1 MLFVDRISSK
11 LAKLLQNCQ
20 FGSLKSISPINAF
33 ILLQVLDSPSFES
46 DILRQ
51 LSDSIDLTLVL
62 LPVFEH
68 RVIFDGSE
76 RVRFNEEVILD
87 FLGVRLPVFFVKT
100 SLVFCGGLAD
110 AIDLLLVLP
119 PVLEPSDLDF
129 ERVRF
134 EEVILVFDFPVVRL
148 LVFSLVKLSVV
159 LSGGHSVLSNV

>member
-1 MLFVDRISSK
+1 M
-11 LAKLLQNCQ
+11 
-20 FGSLKSISPINAF
+20 
-33 ILLQVLDSPSFES
+33 LQVLDSPSFES

-62 LPVFEH
+62 LPVFEP
-68 RVIFDGSE
+68 RVIFDALE

-119 PVLEPSDLDF
+119 PVLEPCAVFDLDF